1 MFQKRPGP
9 NWQLTCFKKDPVP
22 IGIATKDRPCGKK
35 GGVKLNKKIVI
46 GIIIAIIIVALAG
59 VGVAVYILNQN
70 KTNPEEIWK
79 SYISKINE
87 QKYEEMYQMLSE
99 TSKQQ
104 ISQEDFITR
113 NKNIYEGIEM
123 SDMEVQITGVE
134 EEDSKTSKITYN
146 SSMNTEVGKVEFSNI
161 VRLTEDKEQGYTI
174 NWSSNLIFPQLNNTD
189 KVRVKTVKSERGEI
203 VDKNGVVLAGEGDIS
218 SVGIVPGKLNQESKD
233 ADIEKIAS
241 LLGTTSTSIN
251 NTLSASWVKDD
262 SFVPIKEVSKDATEL
277 KEQLLQ
283 ISGIKINTDTARVYP
298 LGEVAAHLVGYVQN
312 ITAEEL
318 EANKGKGYTSTSII
332 GKAGLE
338 KQYEDR
344 LKGTDGL
351 DIYIEDEN
359 GERKAEIAKIDVQ
372 NGETIKLTIDS
383 TIQTKLYNEIK
394 DNQGFFVVMEPQ
406 TGALLALVSTPS
418 YNPNDFVLGMST
430 EKWNSIKDN
439 QANPMLARY
448 LQTYCPGSTF
458 KPVTGAVGLTSGSLS
473 ANDTFSYSGLSWKK
487 DGWGEYDITTLTAY
501 SGPKNLRNALIYSD
515 NIYFAQAAIKI
526 GATNFKSG
534 LDKIKFGES
543 IDFPLSLSKSQYSND
558 GNIRDEKMLAD
569 SGYGQGEILVNPIHM
584 ASIYSAFANN
594 GNMVKPYLEVKEDN
608 SVEYLVEGAF
618 TQEAANTI
626 KDDLIQVVEQGTAT
640 DMKVSGRTIAGK
652 TGTAELKGSK
662 DAKADVLGWFD
673 CFTADN
679 NGNQLLVI
687 SMVENARDLG
697 GSHYLISKIKS
708 ALF

>member
-1 MFQKRPGP
+1 M
-9 NWQLTCFKKDPVP
+9 
-22 IGIATKDRPCGKK
+22 
-35 GGVKLNKKIVI
+35 NKKIVI

-146 SSMNTEVGKVEFSNI
+146 SSMNIEAGKVEFSNI

-203 VDKNGVVLAGEGDIS
+203 VDKNGVVLAGEGEIS

-283 ISGIKINTDTARVYP
+283 IPGIKINTDTARVYP
-298 LGEVAAHLVGYVQN
+298 LGEAAAHLVGYVQN

-318 EANKGKGYTSTSII
+318 EANKDKGYTSTSII

-359 GERKAEIAKIDVQ
+359 GERKAEIAKIEVQ
-372 NGETIKLTIDS
+372 NGETIKLSIDS

-640 DMKVSGRTIAGK
+640 DMKVSGRTVAGK

-662 DAKADVLGWFD
+662 DAEADVLGWFD

>member
-1 MFQKRPGP
+1 M
-9 NWQLTCFKKDPVP
+9 
-22 IGIATKDRPCGKK
+22 
-35 GGVKLNKKIVI
+35 NKKIVI
-46 GIIIAIIIVALAG
+46 GIIIAIIIVVLAG

-146 SSMNTEVGKVEFSNI
+146 STMNTEAGKVEFSNI

-203 VDKNGVVLAGEGDIS
+203 VDKNGVVLAGEGEIS

-233 ADIEKIAS
+233 ADIEKIAI

-298 LGEVAAHLVGYVQN
+298 LGEAAAHLVGYVQN

-318 EANKGKGYTSTSII
+318 EANKDKGYTSTSII

-359 GERKAEIAKIDVQ
+359 GERKAEIAKIGVQ

-439 QANPMLARY
+439 QAKPMLARY

-501 SGPKNLRNALIYSD
+501 NGPKNLRNALIYSD

-662 DAKADVLGWFD
+662 DAEADVLGWFD

>member
-1 MFQKRPGP
+1 M
-9 NWQLTCFKKDPVP
+9 
-22 IGIATKDRPCGKK
+22 
-35 GGVKLNKKIVI
+35 NKKIVI
-46 GIIIAIIIVALAG
+46 GIIIAIIIVVLAG

-146 SSMNTEVGKVEFSNI
+146 STMNTEAGKVEFSNI

-203 VDKNGVVLAGEGDIS
+203 VDKNGVVLAGEGEIS

-298 LGEVAAHLVGYVQN
+298 LGEAAAHLVGYVQN

-318 EANKGKGYTSTSII
+318 EANKDKGYTSTSII

-359 GERKAEIAKIDVQ
+359 GERKAEIAKIEVQ

-439 QANPMLARY
+439 QAKPMLARY

-662 DAKADVLGWFD
+662 DAEADVLGWFD

>member
-1 MFQKRPGP
+1 M
-9 NWQLTCFKKDPVP
+9 
-22 IGIATKDRPCGKK
+22 
-35 GGVKLNKKIVI
+35 NKKIVI
-46 GIIIAIIIVALAG
+46 GIIIAIIIVVLAG

-146 SSMNTEVGKVEFSNI
+146 STMNTEAGKVEFSNI

-203 VDKNGVVLAGEGDIS
+203 VDKNGVVLAGEGEIS

-318 EANKGKGYTSTSII
+318 EANKDKGYTSTSII

-359 GERKAEIAKIDVQ
+359 GERKAEIAKIEVQ

-439 QANPMLARY
+439 QAKPMLARY

-618 TQEAANTI
+618 TQDAANTI

-662 DAKADVLGWFD
+662 DAEADVLGWFD

>member
-1 MFQKRPGP
+1 M
-9 NWQLTCFKKDPVP
+9 
-22 IGIATKDRPCGKK
+22 
-35 GGVKLNKKIVI
+35 NKKIVI
-46 GIIIAIIIVALAG
+46 GIIIAIIIVVLAG

-146 SSMNTEVGKVEFSNI
+146 STMNTEAGKVEFSNI

-298 LGEVAAHLVGYVQN
+298 LGEAAAHLVGYVQN

-318 EANKGKGYTSTSII
+318 EANKDKGYTSTSII

-359 GERKAEIAKIDVQ
+359 GERKAEIAKIGVQ

-383 TIQTKLYNEIK
+383 TVQTKLYNEIK

-501 SGPKNLRNALIYSD
+501 NGPKNLRNALIYSD

-618 TQEAANTI
+618 TQDAANTI

-640 DMKVSGRTIAGK
+640 DMKVPGRTIAGK

-662 DAKADVLGWFD
+662 EAEADVLGWFD

>member
-1 MFQKRPGP
+1 M
-9 NWQLTCFKKDPVP
+9 
-22 IGIATKDRPCGKK
+22 
-35 GGVKLNKKIVI
+35 NKKIVI
-46 GIIIAIIIVALAG
+46 GIIIAIIIVVLAG

-146 SSMNTEVGKVEFSNI
+146 STMNTEAGKVEFSNI

-298 LGEVAAHLVGYVQN
+298 LGEAAAHLVGYVQN

-318 EANKGKGYTSTSII
+318 EANKDKGYTSTSII

-359 GERKAEIAKIDVQ
+359 GERKAEIAKIGVQ

-383 TIQTKLYNEIK
+383 TVQTKLYNEIK

-501 SGPKNLRNALIYSD
+501 NGPKNLRNALIYSD

-640 DMKVSGRTIAGK
+640 DMKVPGRTIAGK

-662 DAKADVLGWFD
+662 EAEADVLGWFD